1 MNYSVEQYKI
11 FMRKTGLFDMIANH
25 LVNNL
30 VDYAL
35 GIETGLDSNGRKN
48 RGGHQMEDLV
58 EKYIVAAGFKKDVN
72 YFKEMYLR
80 DIEEKWDIDLSA
92 LSNQG
97 KAAKRFDFVIKTDKM
112 IYVIETNFYGGGGS
126 KLNETARSYKML
138 SQEADTIDGF
148 TFVWFTDGIGWKS
161 ARGNL
166 RETFEVLDTIY
177 SIDDMEN
184 GIMLELF
191 CDRRDGHMK
200 YYYDVVL
207 SFAGEDREYVEECA
221 DILTALGIKV
231 FYDSYEQ
238 DVLWGKDLY
247 TFLADIYSNK
257 ARYAIVF
264 ISQHYVKKCWT
275 KHEFKFINE
284 RMFNSETEYLL
295 PVFLDDTKLC
305 GIPETQGYLTNKTP
319 YEVAVMFAKR

>member
-1 MNYSVEQYKI
+1 
-11 FMRKTGLFDMIANH
+11 
-25 LVNNL
+25 
-30 VDYAL
+30 
-35 GIETGLDSNGRKN
+35 
-48 RGGHQMEDLV
+48 
-58 EKYIVAAGFKKDVN
+58 
-72 YFKEMYLR
+72 
-80 DIEEKWDIDLSA
+80 
-92 LSNQG
+92 
-97 KAAKRFDFVIKTDKM
+97 
-112 IYVIETNFYGGGGS
+112 
-126 KLNETARSYKML
+126 
-138 SQEADTIDGF
+138 
-148 TFVWFTDGIGWKS
+148 
-161 ARGNL
+161 
-166 RETFEVLDTIY
+166 
-177 SIDDMEN
+177 
-184 GIMLELF
+184 
-191 CDRRDGHMK
+191 MK

-319 YEVAVMFAKR
+319 YEVAVMFAKKINKDIDVELMKSELQQSLPTYEITVRGRNVRLYSAVEEFDAEYPLSFLMELYKLDMLYDLFILPALVPN

>member
-1 MNYSVEQYKI
+1 
-11 FMRKTGLFDMIANH
+11 
-25 LVNNL
+25 
-30 VDYAL
+30 
-35 GIETGLDSNGRKN
+35 
-48 RGGHQMEDLV
+48 
-58 EKYIVAAGFKKDVN
+58 
-72 YFKEMYLR
+72 
-80 DIEEKWDIDLSA
+80 
-92 LSNQG
+92 
-97 KAAKRFDFVIKTDKM
+97 
-112 IYVIETNFYGGGGS
+112 
-126 KLNETARSYKML
+126 
-138 SQEADTIDGF
+138 
-148 TFVWFTDGIGWKS
+148 
-161 ARGNL
+161 
-166 RETFEVLDTIY
+166 
-177 SIDDMEN
+177 
-184 GIMLELF
+184 
-191 CDRRDGHMK
+191 MK

-319 YEVAVMFAKR
+319 YEVAVMFAKKINKDIDVVLMKSELQQSLPTYEITVRGRNVRFYSAVEEFDAEYPLSFLMELYKLDMLYDLFILPALVPN

>member
-1 MNYSVEQYKI
+1 
-11 FMRKTGLFDMIANH
+11 
-25 LVNNL
+25 
-30 VDYAL
+30 
-35 GIETGLDSNGRKN
+35 
-48 RGGHQMEDLV
+48 
-58 EKYIVAAGFKKDVN
+58 
-72 YFKEMYLR
+72 
-80 DIEEKWDIDLSA
+80 
-92 LSNQG
+92 
-97 KAAKRFDFVIKTDKM
+97 
-112 IYVIETNFYGGGGS
+112 
-126 KLNETARSYKML
+126 
-138 SQEADTIDGF
+138 
-148 TFVWFTDGIGWKS
+148 
-161 ARGNL
+161 
-166 RETFEVLDTIY
+166 
-177 SIDDMEN
+177 
-184 GIMLELF
+184 
-191 CDRRDGHMK
+191 MK

-305 GIPETQGYLTNKTP
+305 GIPETQEYLTNKTP
-319 YEVAVMFAKR
+319 YEVAVMFAKKINKDIDVELMKSELQQSLPTYEITVRGRNVRFYSAVEEFDAEYPLSFLMELYKLDMLYDLFILPALVPN

>member
-1 MNYSVEQYKI
+1 
-11 FMRKTGLFDMIANH
+11 
-25 LVNNL
+25 
-30 VDYAL
+30 
-35 GIETGLDSNGRKN
+35 
-48 RGGHQMEDLV
+48 
-58 EKYIVAAGFKKDVN
+58 
-72 YFKEMYLR
+72 
-80 DIEEKWDIDLSA
+80 
-92 LSNQG
+92 
-97 KAAKRFDFVIKTDKM
+97 
-112 IYVIETNFYGGGGS
+112 
-126 KLNETARSYKML
+126 
-138 SQEADTIDGF
+138 
-148 TFVWFTDGIGWKS
+148 
-161 ARGNL
+161 
-166 RETFEVLDTIY
+166 
-177 SIDDMEN
+177 
-184 GIMLELF
+184 
-191 CDRRDGHMK
+191 MK

-295 PVFLDDTKLC
+295 PFFLDDTKLC

-319 YEVAVMFAKR
+319 YEVAVMFAKKINKDIDVELMKSELQQSLPTYEITVRGRNVRFYSAVEEFDAEYPLSFLMELYKLDMLYDLFILPALVPN

>member
-1 MNYSVEQYKI
+1 
-11 FMRKTGLFDMIANH
+11 
-25 LVNNL
+25 
-30 VDYAL
+30 
-35 GIETGLDSNGRKN
+35 
-48 RGGHQMEDLV
+48 
-58 EKYIVAAGFKKDVN
+58 
-72 YFKEMYLR
+72 
-80 DIEEKWDIDLSA
+80 
-92 LSNQG
+92 
-97 KAAKRFDFVIKTDKM
+97 
-112 IYVIETNFYGGGGS
+112 
-126 KLNETARSYKML
+126 
-138 SQEADTIDGF
+138 
-148 TFVWFTDGIGWKS
+148 
-161 ARGNL
+161 
-166 RETFEVLDTIY
+166 
-177 SIDDMEN
+177 
-184 GIMLELF
+184 
-191 CDRRDGHMK
+191 MK

-264 ISQHYVKKCWT
+264 VSQHYVKKCWT

-319 YEVAVMFAKR
+319 YEVAVMFAKKINKDIDVELMKSELQQNLPTYEITVRGRKVRFYSAVEEFDAEYPLSFLMELYKLDMLYDLFILPALVPN

>member
-1 MNYSVEQYKI
+1 
-11 FMRKTGLFDMIANH
+11 
-25 LVNNL
+25 
-30 VDYAL
+30 
-35 GIETGLDSNGRKN
+35 
-48 RGGHQMEDLV
+48 
-58 EKYIVAAGFKKDVN
+58 
-72 YFKEMYLR
+72 
-80 DIEEKWDIDLSA
+80 
-92 LSNQG
+92 
-97 KAAKRFDFVIKTDKM
+97 
-112 IYVIETNFYGGGGS
+112 
-126 KLNETARSYKML
+126 
-138 SQEADTIDGF
+138 
-148 TFVWFTDGIGWKS
+148 
-161 ARGNL
+161 
-166 RETFEVLDTIY
+166 
-177 SIDDMEN
+177 
-184 GIMLELF
+184 
-191 CDRRDGHMK
+191 MK

-221 DILTALGIKV
+221 DILTSLGIKV
-231 FYDSYEQ
+231 FYDSYKQ

-319 YEVAVMFAKR
+319 YEVAVMFAKKINKDIDVELMKSELQQSLPTYEITVRGRNVRFYSAVEEFDAEYPLSFLMELYKLDMLYDLFILPALVPN

>member
-1 MNYSVEQYKI
+1 
-11 FMRKTGLFDMIANH
+11 
-25 LVNNL
+25 
-30 VDYAL
+30 
-35 GIETGLDSNGRKN
+35 
-48 RGGHQMEDLV
+48 
-58 EKYIVAAGFKKDVN
+58 
-72 YFKEMYLR
+72 
-80 DIEEKWDIDLSA
+80 
-92 LSNQG
+92 
-97 KAAKRFDFVIKTDKM
+97 
-112 IYVIETNFYGGGGS
+112 
-126 KLNETARSYKML
+126 
-138 SQEADTIDGF
+138 
-148 TFVWFTDGIGWKS
+148 
-161 ARGNL
+161 
-166 RETFEVLDTIY
+166 
-177 SIDDMEN
+177 
-184 GIMLELF
+184 
-191 CDRRDGHMK
+191 MK

-238 DVLWGKDLY
+238 DVLWEKDLY

-319 YEVAVMFAKR
+319 YEVAVMFAKKINKDIDVELMKSELQQSLPTYEITVRGRNVRFYSAVEEFDAEYPLSFLMELYKLDMLYDLFILPALVPN

>member
-1 MNYSVEQYKI
+1 
-11 FMRKTGLFDMIANH
+11 
-25 LVNNL
+25 
-30 VDYAL
+30 
-35 GIETGLDSNGRKN
+35 
-48 RGGHQMEDLV
+48 
-58 EKYIVAAGFKKDVN
+58 
-72 YFKEMYLR
+72 
-80 DIEEKWDIDLSA
+80 
-92 LSNQG
+92 
-97 KAAKRFDFVIKTDKM
+97 
-112 IYVIETNFYGGGGS
+112 
-126 KLNETARSYKML
+126 
-138 SQEADTIDGF
+138 
-148 TFVWFTDGIGWKS
+148 
-161 ARGNL
+161 
-166 RETFEVLDTIY
+166 
-177 SIDDMEN
+177 
-184 GIMLELF
+184 
-191 CDRRDGHMK
+191 MK

-275 KHEFKFINE
+275 KPEFKFINE

-319 YEVAVMFAKR
+319 YEVAVMFAKKINKDIDVELMKSELQQSLPTYEITVRGRNVRFYSAVEEFDAEYPLSFLMELYKLDMLYDLFILPALVPN

>member
-1 MNYSVEQYKI
+1 
-11 FMRKTGLFDMIANH
+11 
-25 LVNNL
+25 
-30 VDYAL
+30 
-35 GIETGLDSNGRKN
+35 
-48 RGGHQMEDLV
+48 
-58 EKYIVAAGFKKDVN
+58 
-72 YFKEMYLR
+72 
-80 DIEEKWDIDLSA
+80 
-92 LSNQG
+92 
-97 KAAKRFDFVIKTDKM
+97 
-112 IYVIETNFYGGGGS
+112 
-126 KLNETARSYKML
+126 
-138 SQEADTIDGF
+138 
-148 TFVWFTDGIGWKS
+148 
-161 ARGNL
+161 
-166 RETFEVLDTIY
+166 
-177 SIDDMEN
+177 
-184 GIMLELF
+184 
-191 CDRRDGHMK
+191 MK

-247 TFLADIYSNK
+247 AFLADIYSNK

-319 YEVAVMFAKR
+319 YEVAVMFAKKINKDIDVELMKSELQQSLPTYEITVRGRNVRFYSAVEEFDAEYPLSFLMELYKLDMLYDLFILPALVPN

>member
-1 MNYSVEQYKI
+1 
-11 FMRKTGLFDMIANH
+11 
-25 LVNNL
+25 
-30 VDYAL
+30 
-35 GIETGLDSNGRKN
+35 
-48 RGGHQMEDLV
+48 
-58 EKYIVAAGFKKDVN
+58 
-72 YFKEMYLR
+72 
-80 DIEEKWDIDLSA
+80 
-92 LSNQG
+92 
-97 KAAKRFDFVIKTDKM
+97 
-112 IYVIETNFYGGGGS
+112 
-126 KLNETARSYKML
+126 
-138 SQEADTIDGF
+138 
-148 TFVWFTDGIGWKS
+148 
-161 ARGNL
+161 
-166 RETFEVLDTIY
+166 
-177 SIDDMEN
+177 
-184 GIMLELF
+184 
-191 CDRRDGHMK
+191 MK

-247 TFLADIYSNK
+247 TFLADINSNK

-319 YEVAVMFAKR
+319 YEVAVMFAKKINKDIDVELMKSELQQSLPTYEITVRGRNVRFYSAVEEFDAEYPLSFLMELYKLDMLYDLFILPALVPN

>member
-1 MNYSVEQYKI
+1 
-11 FMRKTGLFDMIANH
+11 
-25 LVNNL
+25 
-30 VDYAL
+30 
-35 GIETGLDSNGRKN
+35 
-48 RGGHQMEDLV
+48 
-58 EKYIVAAGFKKDVN
+58 
-72 YFKEMYLR
+72 
-80 DIEEKWDIDLSA
+80 
-92 LSNQG
+92 
-97 KAAKRFDFVIKTDKM
+97 
-112 IYVIETNFYGGGGS
+112 
-126 KLNETARSYKML
+126 
-138 SQEADTIDGF
+138 
-148 TFVWFTDGIGWKS
+148 
-161 ARGNL
+161 
-166 RETFEVLDTIY
+166 
-177 SIDDMEN
+177 
-184 GIMLELF
+184 
-191 CDRRDGHMK
+191 MK

-207 SFAGEDREYVEECA
+207 SFAGEDREYVEECV

-319 YEVAVMFAKR
+319 YEVAVMFAKKINKDIDVELMKSELQQSLPTYEITVRGRNVRFYSAVEEFDAEYPLSFLMELYKLDMLYDLFILPALVPN

>member
-1 MNYSVEQYKI
+1 
-11 FMRKTGLFDMIANH
+11 
-25 LVNNL
+25 
-30 VDYAL
+30 
-35 GIETGLDSNGRKN
+35 
-48 RGGHQMEDLV
+48 
-58 EKYIVAAGFKKDVN
+58 
-72 YFKEMYLR
+72 
-80 DIEEKWDIDLSA
+80 
-92 LSNQG
+92 
-97 KAAKRFDFVIKTDKM
+97 
-112 IYVIETNFYGGGGS
+112 
-126 KLNETARSYKML
+126 
-138 SQEADTIDGF
+138 
-148 TFVWFTDGIGWKS
+148 
-161 ARGNL
+161 
-166 RETFEVLDTIY
+166 
-177 SIDDMEN
+177 
-184 GIMLELF
+184 
-191 CDRRDGHMK
+191 MK

-238 DVLWGKDLY
+238 DVLWGKDFY

-319 YEVAVMFAKR
+319 YEVAVMFAKKINKDIDVELMKNELQQSLPTYEITVRGRNVWFYSAVEEFDAEYPLSFLMELYKLDMLYDLFILPALVLS

>member
-1 MNYSVEQYKI
+1 
-11 FMRKTGLFDMIANH
+11 
-25 LVNNL
+25 
-30 VDYAL
+30 
-35 GIETGLDSNGRKN
+35 
-48 RGGHQMEDLV
+48 
-58 EKYIVAAGFKKDVN
+58 
-72 YFKEMYLR
+72 
-80 DIEEKWDIDLSA
+80 
-92 LSNQG
+92 
-97 KAAKRFDFVIKTDKM
+97 
-112 IYVIETNFYGGGGS
+112 
-126 KLNETARSYKML
+126 
-138 SQEADTIDGF
+138 
-148 TFVWFTDGIGWKS
+148 
-161 ARGNL
+161 
-166 RETFEVLDTIY
+166 
-177 SIDDMEN
+177 
-184 GIMLELF
+184 
-191 CDRRDGHMK
+191 MK

-295 PVFLDDTKLC
+295 PVFSDDTKLC

-319 YEVAVMFAKR
+319 YEVAVMFAKKINKDIDVELMKSELQQSLPTYEITVRGRNVRFYSAVEEFDAEYPLSFLMELYKLDMLYDLFILPALVPN

>member
-1 MNYSVEQYKI
+1 
-11 FMRKTGLFDMIANH
+11 
-25 LVNNL
+25 
-30 VDYAL
+30 
-35 GIETGLDSNGRKN
+35 
-48 RGGHQMEDLV
+48 
-58 EKYIVAAGFKKDVN
+58 
-72 YFKEMYLR
+72 
-80 DIEEKWDIDLSA
+80 
-92 LSNQG
+92 
-97 KAAKRFDFVIKTDKM
+97 
-112 IYVIETNFYGGGGS
+112 
-126 KLNETARSYKML
+126 
-138 SQEADTIDGF
+138 
-148 TFVWFTDGIGWKS
+148 
-161 ARGNL
+161 
-166 RETFEVLDTIY
+166 
-177 SIDDMEN
+177 
-184 GIMLELF
+184 
-191 CDRRDGHMK
+191 MK

-284 RMFNSETEYLL
+284 RMCNSDTEYLL

-319 YEVAVMFAKR
+319 YEVAVMFAKKINKDIDVELMKSELQQSLPTYEITVRGRNVRFYSAVEEFDAEYPLSFLMELYKLDMLYDLFILPALVPN

>member
-1 MNYSVEQYKI
+1 
-11 FMRKTGLFDMIANH
+11 
-25 LVNNL
+25 
-30 VDYAL
+30 
-35 GIETGLDSNGRKN
+35 
-48 RGGHQMEDLV
+48 
-58 EKYIVAAGFKKDVN
+58 
-72 YFKEMYLR
+72 
-80 DIEEKWDIDLSA
+80 
-92 LSNQG
+92 
-97 KAAKRFDFVIKTDKM
+97 
-112 IYVIETNFYGGGGS
+112 
-126 KLNETARSYKML
+126 
-138 SQEADTIDGF
+138 
-148 TFVWFTDGIGWKS
+148 
-161 ARGNL
+161 
-166 RETFEVLDTIY
+166 
-177 SIDDMEN
+177 
-184 GIMLELF
+184 
-191 CDRRDGHMK
+191 MK

-207 SFAGEDREYVEECA
+207 SFAGEDREYVEKCA

-305 GIPETQGYLTNKTP
+305 GIPETQGYLTNRTP
-319 YEVAVMFAKR
+319 YEVAVMFAKKINKDIDVELMKSELQQSLPTYEITVRGRNVRFYSAVEEFDAEYPLSFLMELYKLDMLYDLFILPALVPN

>member
-1 MNYSVEQYKI
+1 
-11 FMRKTGLFDMIANH
+11 
-25 LVNNL
+25 
-30 VDYAL
+30 
-35 GIETGLDSNGRKN
+35 
-48 RGGHQMEDLV
+48 
-58 EKYIVAAGFKKDVN
+58 
-72 YFKEMYLR
+72 
-80 DIEEKWDIDLSA
+80 
-92 LSNQG
+92 
-97 KAAKRFDFVIKTDKM
+97 
-112 IYVIETNFYGGGGS
+112 
-126 KLNETARSYKML
+126 
-138 SQEADTIDGF
+138 
-148 TFVWFTDGIGWKS
+148 
-161 ARGNL
+161 
-166 RETFEVLDTIY
+166 
-177 SIDDMEN
+177 
-184 GIMLELF
+184 
-191 CDRRDGHMK
+191 MK

-247 TFLADIYSNK
+247 TLLADIYSNK

-319 YEVAVMFAKR
+319 YEVAVMFAKKINKDIDVELMKSELQQSLPTYEITVRGRNVRFYSAVEEFDAEYPLSFLMELYKLDMLYDLFILPALVPN

>member
-1 MNYSVEQYKI
+1 
-11 FMRKTGLFDMIANH
+11 
-25 LVNNL
+25 
-30 VDYAL
+30 
-35 GIETGLDSNGRKN
+35 
-48 RGGHQMEDLV
+48 
-58 EKYIVAAGFKKDVN
+58 
-72 YFKEMYLR
+72 
-80 DIEEKWDIDLSA
+80 
-92 LSNQG
+92 
-97 KAAKRFDFVIKTDKM
+97 
-112 IYVIETNFYGGGGS
+112 
-126 KLNETARSYKML
+126 
-138 SQEADTIDGF
+138 
-148 TFVWFTDGIGWKS
+148 
-161 ARGNL
+161 
-166 RETFEVLDTIY
+166 
-177 SIDDMEN
+177 
-184 GIMLELF
+184 
-191 CDRRDGHMK
+191 MK

-221 DILTALGIKV
+221 DILTSLGIKV

-319 YEVAVMFAKR
+319 YEVAVMFAKKINKDIDVELMKSELQQSLPTYEITVRGRNVRFYSAVEEFDAEYPLSFLMELYKLDMLYDLFILPALVPN

>member
-1 MNYSVEQYKI
+1 
-11 FMRKTGLFDMIANH
+11 
-25 LVNNL
+25 
-30 VDYAL
+30 
-35 GIETGLDSNGRKN
+35 
-48 RGGHQMEDLV
+48 
-58 EKYIVAAGFKKDVN
+58 
-72 YFKEMYLR
+72 
-80 DIEEKWDIDLSA
+80 
-92 LSNQG
+92 
-97 KAAKRFDFVIKTDKM
+97 
-112 IYVIETNFYGGGGS
+112 
-126 KLNETARSYKML
+126 
-138 SQEADTIDGF
+138 
-148 TFVWFTDGIGWKS
+148 
-161 ARGNL
+161 
-166 RETFEVLDTIY
+166 
-177 SIDDMEN
+177 
-184 GIMLELF
+184 
-191 CDRRDGHMK
+191 MK

-319 YEVAVMFAKR
+319 YEVAVMFAKKINKDIDVELMKSELQQSLTTYEITVRGRNVRFYSAVEEFDAEYPLSFLMELYKLDMLYDLFILPALVPN

>member
-1 MNYSVEQYKI
+1 
-11 FMRKTGLFDMIANH
+11 
-25 LVNNL
+25 
-30 VDYAL
+30 
-35 GIETGLDSNGRKN
+35 
-48 RGGHQMEDLV
+48 
-58 EKYIVAAGFKKDVN
+58 
-72 YFKEMYLR
+72 
-80 DIEEKWDIDLSA
+80 
-92 LSNQG
+92 
-97 KAAKRFDFVIKTDKM
+97 
-112 IYVIETNFYGGGGS
+112 
-126 KLNETARSYKML
+126 
-138 SQEADTIDGF
+138 
-148 TFVWFTDGIGWKS
+148 
-161 ARGNL
+161 
-166 RETFEVLDTIY
+166 
-177 SIDDMEN
+177 
-184 GIMLELF
+184 
-191 CDRRDGHMK
+191 MK

-207 SFAGEDREYVEECA
+207 SFAVEDREYVEECA

-319 YEVAVMFAKR
+319 YEVAVMFAKKINKDIDVELMKSELQQSLPTYEITVRGRNVRFYSAVEEFDAEYPLSFLMELYKLDMLYDLFILPALVPN

>member
-1 MNYSVEQYKI
+1 
-11 FMRKTGLFDMIANH
+11 
-25 LVNNL
+25 
-30 VDYAL
+30 
-35 GIETGLDSNGRKN
+35 
-48 RGGHQMEDLV
+48 
-58 EKYIVAAGFKKDVN
+58 
-72 YFKEMYLR
+72 
-80 DIEEKWDIDLSA
+80 
-92 LSNQG
+92 
-97 KAAKRFDFVIKTDKM
+97 
-112 IYVIETNFYGGGGS
+112 
-126 KLNETARSYKML
+126 
-138 SQEADTIDGF
+138 
-148 TFVWFTDGIGWKS
+148 
-161 ARGNL
+161 
-166 RETFEVLDTIY
+166 
-177 SIDDMEN
+177 
-184 GIMLELF
+184 
-191 CDRRDGHMK
+191 MK

-257 ARYAIVF
+257 ARYAIFFV
-264 ISQHYVKKCWT
+264 SQHYVKKCCT

-319 YEVAVMFAKR
+319 YEVAVMFAKKINKDIDVELMKGELQQSLPTYEITVRGGRNVRFYSAVEEFDAEYPLSFLMELYKLDMLYDLFILPAIVPN

>member
-1 MNYSVEQYKI
+1 
-11 FMRKTGLFDMIANH
+11 
-25 LVNNL
+25 
-30 VDYAL
+30 
-35 GIETGLDSNGRKN
+35 
-48 RGGHQMEDLV
+48 
-58 EKYIVAAGFKKDVN
+58 
-72 YFKEMYLR
+72 
-80 DIEEKWDIDLSA
+80 
-92 LSNQG
+92 
-97 KAAKRFDFVIKTDKM
+97 
-112 IYVIETNFYGGGGS
+112 
-126 KLNETARSYKML
+126 
-138 SQEADTIDGF
+138 
-148 TFVWFTDGIGWKS
+148 
-161 ARGNL
+161 
-166 RETFEVLDTIY
+166 
-177 SIDDMEN
+177 
-184 GIMLELF
+184 
-191 CDRRDGHMK
+191 MK

-207 SFAGEDREYVEECA
+207 SFAGEDRGYVEECA

-319 YEVAVMFAKR
+319 YEVAVMFAKKINKDIDVELMKSELQQSLPTYEITVRGRNVRFYSAVEEFDAEYPLSFLMELYKLDMLYDLFVLPAFVPN

>member
-1 MNYSVEQYKI
+1 
-11 FMRKTGLFDMIANH
+11 
-25 LVNNL
+25 
-30 VDYAL
+30 
-35 GIETGLDSNGRKN
+35 
-48 RGGHQMEDLV
+48 
-58 EKYIVAAGFKKDVN
+58 
-72 YFKEMYLR
+72 
-80 DIEEKWDIDLSA
+80 
-92 LSNQG
+92 
-97 KAAKRFDFVIKTDKM
+97 
-112 IYVIETNFYGGGGS
+112 
-126 KLNETARSYKML
+126 
-138 SQEADTIDGF
+138 
-148 TFVWFTDGIGWKS
+148 
-161 ARGNL
+161 
-166 RETFEVLDTIY
+166 
-177 SIDDMEN
+177 
-184 GIMLELF
+184 
-191 CDRRDGHMK
+191 MK

-207 SFAGEDREYVEECA
+207 SFAVEDREYVEECA

-264 ISQHYVKKCWT
+264 VSQHYVKKCWT

-319 YEVAVMFAKR
+319 YEVAVMFAKKINKDIDVELMKSELQQSLPTYEITVRGRNVRFYSAVEEFDAEYPLSFLMELYKLDMLYDLFILPALVPN

>member
-1 MNYSVEQYKI
+1 
-11 FMRKTGLFDMIANH
+11 
-25 LVNNL
+25 
-30 VDYAL
+30 
-35 GIETGLDSNGRKN
+35 
-48 RGGHQMEDLV
+48 
-58 EKYIVAAGFKKDVN
+58 
-72 YFKEMYLR
+72 
-80 DIEEKWDIDLSA
+80 
-92 LSNQG
+92 
-97 KAAKRFDFVIKTDKM
+97 
-112 IYVIETNFYGGGGS
+112 
-126 KLNETARSYKML
+126 
-138 SQEADTIDGF
+138 
-148 TFVWFTDGIGWKS
+148 
-161 ARGNL
+161 
-166 RETFEVLDTIY
+166 
-177 SIDDMEN
+177 
-184 GIMLELF
+184 
-191 CDRRDGHMK
+191 MK

-305 GIPETQGYLTNKTP
+305 GIPETQGYLLELEQNTEYVLEFDMDLDMPALFKSVGIR
-319 YEVAVMFAKR
+319 YEVQETDFFEQIIRYIKIAVNVLATKVFVFINLRSYLTDLQMQELIKEISYQDVKGLFIENHERSCMEGGMRYIIDRDGCEIY

>member
-1 MNYSVEQYKI
+1 
-11 FMRKTGLFDMIANH
+11 
-25 LVNNL
+25 
-30 VDYAL
+30 
-35 GIETGLDSNGRKN
+35 
-48 RGGHQMEDLV
+48 
-58 EKYIVAAGFKKDVN
+58 
-72 YFKEMYLR
+72 
-80 DIEEKWDIDLSA
+80 
-92 LSNQG
+92 
-97 KAAKRFDFVIKTDKM
+97 
-112 IYVIETNFYGGGGS
+112 
-126 KLNETARSYKML
+126 
-138 SQEADTIDGF
+138 
-148 TFVWFTDGIGWKS
+148 
-161 ARGNL
+161 
-166 RETFEVLDTIY
+166 
-177 SIDDMEN
+177 
-184 GIMLELF
+184 
-191 CDRRDGHMK
+191 MK

-257 ARYAIVF
+257 VRYAIVF

-319 YEVAVMFAKR
+319 YEVAVMFAKKINKDIDVELMKSELQQSLPTYEITVRGRNVRFYSAVEEFDAEYPLSFLMELYKLDMLYDLFILPALVPN

>member
-1 MNYSVEQYKI
+1 
-11 FMRKTGLFDMIANH
+11 
-25 LVNNL
+25 
-30 VDYAL
+30 
-35 GIETGLDSNGRKN
+35 
-48 RGGHQMEDLV
+48 
-58 EKYIVAAGFKKDVN
+58 
-72 YFKEMYLR
+72 
-80 DIEEKWDIDLSA
+80 
-92 LSNQG
+92 
-97 KAAKRFDFVIKTDKM
+97 
-112 IYVIETNFYGGGGS
+112 
-126 KLNETARSYKML
+126 
-138 SQEADTIDGF
+138 
-148 TFVWFTDGIGWKS
+148 
-161 ARGNL
+161 
-166 RETFEVLDTIY
+166 
-177 SIDDMEN
+177 
-184 GIMLELF
+184 
-191 CDRRDGHMK
+191 MK

-207 SFAGEDREYVEECA
+207 SFASEDREYVEECA
-221 DILTALGIKV
+221 DILTALGIKA

-319 YEVAVMFAKR
+319 YEVAVMFAKKINKDIDVELMKSELQQSLPTYEITVRGRNVRFYSAVEEFDAEYPLSFLMELYKLDMLYDLFILPALVPN